1 MKTVVINIFLAL
13 TIIIASASDINY
25 YIRAGDH
32 FMKRGEYDDALKNYR
47 IAEKLSPNNP
57 DVMWRIGAALN
68 RIAESINSGIIDT
81 LRKANDYLTKAISTD
96 KKILMAHTELA
107 RNLLLIIAKAGKTN
121 DMAMWS
127 RAKEELNF
135 AQSMDSNNAENL
147 LVMGLWNRYVS
158 KISLLKRMPY
168 DLGDASQDNA
178 LKYIIA
184 ANKLDPKNP
193 EYKYELIKQYIIAE
207 KVHKAQKV
215 LEELKSLPPSPKKNF
230 YLKKA
235 QELIDSLKN
244 KKMEE
249 P

>member
-1 MKTVVINIFLAL
+1 MT
-13 TIIIASASDINY
+13 
-25 YIRAGDH
+25 
-32 FMKRGEYDDALKNYR
+32 
-47 IAEKLSPNNP
+47 
-57 DVMWRIGAALN
+57 
-68 RIAESINSGIIDT
+68 
-81 LRKANDYLTKAISTD
+81 
-96 KKILMAHTELA
+96 HTELA

-158 KISLLKRMPY
+158 KISLLKRKPY

-215 LEELKSLPPSPKKNF
+215 LEELKGLPPSPKKNF

-235 QELIDSLKN
+235 RELISSLKN
-244 KKMEE
+244 KTAEE

>member
-1 MKTVVINIFLAL
+1 
-13 TIIIASASDINY
+13 
-25 YIRAGDH
+25 
-32 FMKRGEYDDALKNYR
+32 
-47 IAEKLSPNNP
+47 
-57 DVMWRIGAALN
+57 
-68 RIAESINSGIIDT
+68 
-81 LRKANDYLTKAISTD
+81 
-96 KKILMAHTELA
+96 MAHTELA

-135 AQSMDSNNAENL
+135 AQSIDSNNAENL

-235 QELIDSLKN
+235 KELIDSLKN
-244 KKMEE
+244 KKVEG